1 MKNLK
6 SILTIFALVISSY
19 LNAQTTA
26 NNGIREAAIK
36 GKTDL
41 IKILSENKEFNFG
54 VSARDVESA
63 QPANPIEEFTTEF
76 QSLLSDNTQNINSIS
91 RSDEKFI
98 VPLTNDSRVITTVS
112 VASNSKETKVVE
124 LVNKQFSS
132 ELNQL
137 PAELKRNNFKGM
149 KVIHVPNLDAVLYIH
164 EDKCYTSYNGRSL
177 REGASISELTKQIQ
191 IDAKEFQAK
200 FGDQLKRGKLVK

>member
-6 SILTIFALVISSY
+6 SILTIFTFVISSC

-26 NNGIREAAIK
+26 NNGIREAANK
-36 GKTDL
+36 GKADL
-41 IKILSENKEFNFG
+41 IKILSENREFNFG
-54 VSARDVESA
+54 VSAKDVESA
-63 QPANPIEEFTTEF
+63 QPANPIEVFTAEFNG
-76 QSLLSDNTQNINSIS
+76 LLSDNTQNVNSIS

-98 VPLTNDSRVITTVS
+98 VPLVNNTSVITTVS

-137 PAELKRNNFKGM
+137 PAGVKENNFKGLRI
-149 KVIHVPNLDAVLYIH
+149 VYVPNLDAVLYIH
-164 EDKCYTSYNGRSL
+164 EEKCYTSYNGRSF
-177 REGASISELTKQIQ
+177 REGANISEITKQLQ
-191 IDAKEFQAK
+191 IDAKEFQRK
-200 FGDQLKRGKLVK
+200 YGDQLKRGKLVK